1 MSTEFGGPT
10 RADRDDA
17 DVGDTASA
25 GTGSVGRATV
35 LASLVA
41 AVLSGGL
48 VYVAGRLFL
57 RYLGAAVGNGSP
69 LLGFGAWVV
78 LAVVFGVGFAG
89 VAAGQA
95 KRGNSTTGYGLV
107 YGVVLAVFAGLLVI
121 PAVVTEVT
129 RWEFPLSHV
138 GVSPLA
144 GFAVYGIVL
153 GSLFWKM
160 VNGRPLRPLFL
171 VGRTISTVL
180 ASLVAGVVAGAVLV
194 AAAPHH
200 LVYFALVAGGG
211 ASVPAGFLVFLLAS
225 VVFGAGF
232 AVYPARRVE
241 RQDLPGQSGLKLG
254 AAYGLVLLVLGGAV
268 VIPQFLG
275 AATAFDPPRLRA
287 GMLLSYLLFGAV
299 MGVSYA
305 GIEAPAS
312 ATPAFVRGR
321 GVPVLGGSLAG
332 GAVGALFIY
341 LVLSRPV
348 YFLGLSYLGV
358 RPSVTL
364 GVGVW
369 FGLAVLCGLAFVP
382 LAARAVEYRISL
394 GRGLLVGT
402 VYGAVL
408 TGLVGAFLVPL
419 LVRSRGFAIDAPN
432 TQPTV
437 FAYLLF
443 GVVFGGVYAALR
455 KGRLAREEMPTSPAV
470 GTKAQRAVVFGS
482 LFGGA
487 VSALVAYHMVSY
499 VAILFMGSLVG
510 RAGSVGTGFAV
521 WLGLSLLLGTLFA
534 VAVGPRLEEYTRT
547 VDEFAEREADVEEAL
562 GPYLE
567 SAPVTTTATMA
578 GFVYGVV
585 VAVAIGAIAI
595 PIAVNTVTGPD
606 LGMPVPVLQ
615 PYFLL
620 AFVVYG
626 VIMGMG
632 YGVVRE
638 F

>member
-17 DVGDTASA
+17 DVGDTPSA
-25 GTGSVGRATV
+25 GTGSGRATV
-35 LASLVA
+35 LASLAA

-48 VYVAGRLFL
+48 VYVAGTLFF
-57 RYLGAAVGNGSP
+57 RYLGAAAGNGSP
-69 LLGFGAWVV
+69 RLGFVVWVV
-78 LAVVFGVGFAG
+78 LTVVFGVGFAG
-89 VAAGQA
+89 VAGGQA

-107 YGVVLAVFAGLLVI
+107 YGVVLAVFAGLLAI

-129 RWEFPLSHV
+129 QWEFPLSHV
-138 GVSPLA
+138 GVSPLV
-144 GFAVYGIVL
+144 GFALYGIVL
-153 GSLFWKM
+153 GSLFWKL

-171 VGRTISTVL
+171 VGRTTSTVL

-200 LVYFALVAGGG
+200 LVYFALLAGGG
-211 ASVPAGFLVFLLAS
+211 ASVPAGFTVFLLAS
-225 VVFGAGF
+225 VLFGAGF

-254 AAYGLVLLVLGGAV
+254 AAYGLVLLVLGGAIV
-268 VIPQFLG
+268 VPQFLG
-275 AATAFDPPRLRA
+275 AATAFDPPRPRA
-287 GMLLSYLLFGAV
+287 GMLLSYLLFGVVLGFTYAV
-299 MGVSYA
+299 LEG
-305 GIEAPAS
+305 PAS
-312 ATPAFVRGR
+312 APPSFVRGR
-321 GVPVLGGSLAG
+321 GVPVLGGSLLG
-332 GAVGALFIY
+332 GAVGVVFVF
-341 LVLSRPV
+341 LVKPQPI
-348 YFLGLSYLGV
+348 YFLALSYLGV
-358 RPSVTL
+358 RPSWRL
-364 GVGVW
+364 GVVVW
-369 FGLAVLCGLAFVP
+369 FGIALLLGLAFVP
-382 LAARAVEYRISL
+382 LAARAVEYRIGL
-394 GRGLLVGT
+394 GRGLVVGT

-408 TGLVGAFLVPL
+408 TGLLGTFLVPL
-419 LVRSRGFAIDAPN
+419 LVRSRGFPIDTPN

-437 FAYLLF
+437 FIYLVF
-443 GVVFGGVYAALR
+443 GVAFGGVYTAIR
-455 KGRLAREEMPTSPAV
+455 KRRLASEEMPTSPAV
-470 GTKAQRAVVFGS
+470 GTKPQRAVVFGS

-487 VSALVAYHMVSY
+487 VSALVAYHMVSH
-499 VAILFMGSLVG
+499 VAILFVASLVG

-521 WLGLSLLLGTLFA
+521 WLGLSLVLGTLFA

-585 VAVAIGAIAI
+585 VAVAVGAIAI
-595 PIAVNTVTGPD
+595 PIAVNTVTGPS

-615 PYFLL
+615 PYFLI

-626 VIMGMG
+626 VVMGMG

>member
-17 DVGDTASA
+17 GVGDTPSA

-48 VYVAGRLFL
+48 VYLAGTLFF

-69 LLGFGAWVV
+69 RLGFGAWVV
-78 LAVVFGVGFAG
+78 LTVVFGVGFAV

-107 YGVVLAVFAGLLVI
+107 YGIVLAVFAGLLAI

-129 RWEFPLSHV
+129 QWEFPVSHV

-144 GFAVYGIVL
+144 GFALYGIIL
-153 GSLFWKM
+153 GSLFWKL

-171 VGRTISTVL
+171 VGRTTSTVL
-180 ASLVAGVVAGAVLV
+180 ASLVAGVVTGAVLI

-211 ASVPAGFLVFLLAS
+211 GSVPAGFTVFLLAS
-225 VVFGAGF
+225 VLFGAGF

-254 AAYGLVLLVLGGAV
+254 AAYGLVLLVLGGAI

-275 AATAFDPPRLRA
+275 AATAFDPPRPRA
-287 GMLLSYLLFGAV
+287 GMLLSYLLFGV
-299 MGVSYA
+299 VLGVTYA
-305 GIEAPAS
+305 GLEGPAS

-321 GVPVLGGSLAG
+321 GVPVLGGSLLG
-332 GAVGALFIY
+332 GAVGVLFVF
-341 LVLSRPV
+341 LVKPQPI
-348 YFLGLSYLGV
+348 YFLALSYLGV
-358 RPSVTL
+358 RPSWRL
-364 GVGVW
+364 GVVVW
-369 FGLAVLCGLAFVP
+369 FGIALLLGLAFVP
-382 LAARAVEYRISL
+382 LAARAVEYRIGL
-394 GRGLLVGT
+394 GRGLVVGT
-402 VYGAVL
+402 AYGAVL
-408 TGLVGAFLVPL
+408 TGLLGTFLVPL
-419 LVRSRGFAIDAPN
+419 LVRSRGFPIDTPN

-437 FAYLLF
+437 FIYLVF
-443 GVVFGGVYAALR
+443 GVVFGGVYTALR

-470 GTKAQRAVVFGS
+470 GTKPQRAVVFGS

-487 VSALVAYHMVSY
+487 VSALVAYHMVSH

-585 VAVAIGAIAI
+585 VAVAVGAIAF
-595 PIAVNTVTGPD
+595 PIAVNTVTGPG

-615 PYFLL
+615 PYFLI

>member
-10 RADRDDA
+10 REDRADTG
-17 DVGDTASA
+17 VGDTATSESA
-25 GTGSVGRATV
+25 SVGRAT
-35 LASLVA
+35 LIASLIA
-41 AVLSGGL
+41 AVLSGGV
-48 VYVAGRLFL
+48 VYLAGTLFL

-69 LLGFGAWVV
+69 RLGYVAWVGMT
-78 LAVVFGVGFAG
+78 VVFGLVFCAL
-89 VAAGQA
+89 AAGQV
-95 KRGNSTTGYGLV
+95 KRGNSTTGYGFV
-107 YGVVLAVFAGLLVI
+107 YGIVLAVFAGLLAI
-121 PAVVTEVT
+121 PAMVTEIT
-129 RWEFPLSHV
+129 QWEFPLAHV
-138 GVSPLA
+138 GITPLA
-144 GFAVYGIVL
+144 GFAIYGLVL
-153 GSLFWKM
+153 GSLYWKL

-171 VGRTISTVL
+171 VGRTTSTAL
-180 ASLVAGVVAGAVLV
+180 ASLVAGLVAGAVLV
-194 AAAPHH
+194 TAAPHH
-200 LVYFALVAGGG
+200 LVYFAIIVGAGG
-211 ASVPAGFLVFLLAS
+211 SVPTGYAVFALVS

-232 AVYPARRVE
+232 AIYPARRVE
-241 RQDLPGQSGLKLG
+241 RQDLPGQSGFKLG

-268 VIPQFLG
+268 IIPQFLG
-275 AATAFDPPRLRA
+275 AATAFDPPRPRT
-287 GMLLSYLLFGAV
+287 GMLLAYLLFGIV
-299 MGVSYA
+299 MGVSY
-305 GIEAPAS
+305 GVLEGSPG
-312 ATPAFVRGR
+312 ATPTFIRGR
-321 GVPVLGGSLAG
+321 GVPVLGGSLLG
-332 GAVGALFIY
+332 GAAGVLFVF
-341 LVLSRPV
+341 LVKPQPI
-348 YFLGLSYLGV
+348 YFLALSYLGV
-358 RPSVTL
+358 RPSWQL
-364 GVGVW
+364 GVVVW
-369 FGLAVLCGLAFVP
+369 FGIALLLGLAFVP
-382 LAARAVEYRISL
+382 LAARAVEYRIGL
-394 GRGLLVGT
+394 GRGLVVGT

-408 TGLVGAFLVPL
+408 TGLLGTFLVPL
-419 LVRSRGFAIDAPN
+419 LVLSRGFPIDTPN

-437 FAYLLF
+437 FIYLVF
-443 GVVFGGVYAALR
+443 GVVFGGVYTALR

-470 GTKAQRAVVFGS
+470 GTKPQRAVVFGS

-487 VSALVAYHMVSY
+487 VSALVAYHMVSH

-585 VAVAIGAIAI
+585 VAVAVGAIAI
-595 PIAVNTVTGPD
+595 PIAVNTVTGPS

-615 PYFLL
+615 PYFLI

>member
-17 DVGDTASA
+17 GVGDTASA

-35 LASLVA
+35 LASLAA

-48 VYVAGRLFL
+48 VYLAGTLFF

-69 LLGFGAWVV
+69 RLGFIAWVV
-78 LAVVFGVGFAG
+78 LTVILGVGFAI
-89 VAAGQA
+89 VTAGQA
-95 KRGNSTTGYGLV
+95 KRGNSTTGYGFV
-107 YGVVLAVFAGLLVI
+107 YGIVLAVFAGLLAI

-129 RWEFPLSHV
+129 QWEFPLSHV

-144 GFAVYGIVL
+144 GFALYGIVL
-153 GSLFWKM
+153 GSLFWKR

-171 VGRTISTVL
+171 VGRTTSTVL
-180 ASLVAGVVAGAVLV
+180 ASLVAG
-194 AAAPHH
+194 
-200 LVYFALVAGGG
+200 GGG
-211 ASVPAGFLVFLLAS
+211 SVPAGFIVFLLAS
-225 VVFGAGF
+225 MVFGAGF

-254 AAYGLVLLVLGGAV
+254 AAYGLVLLVLGGAI

-275 AATAFDPPRLRA
+275 AATAFDPPRPRA
-287 GMLLSYLLFGAV
+287 GMLLSYLLFGVVLGFTYAV
-299 MGVSYA
+299 LEG
-305 GIEAPAS
+305 PAS
-312 ATPAFVRGR
+312 ATPGFVRGR
-321 GVPVLGGSLAG
+321 GVPVLGGSLLG
-332 GAVGALFIY
+332 GAVGVLFVF
-341 LVLSRPV
+341 LVKPQPI
-348 YFLGLSYLGV
+348 YFLALSYLGV
-358 RPSVTL
+358 RPSWRL
-364 GVGVW
+364 GVVVW
-369 FGLAVLCGLAFVP
+369 FGIALLLGLAFVP
-382 LAARAVEYRISL
+382 LAARAVEYRIGL
-394 GRGLLVGT
+394 GRGLAVGT

-408 TGLVGAFLVPL
+408 TGLLGSFLVPL
-419 LVRSRGFAIDAPN
+419 LVLSRGFPIDTPN
-432 TQPTV
+432 TQPTI
-437 FAYLLF
+437 FIYLVF
-443 GVVFGGVYAALR
+443 GVVFGGVYTALR

-470 GTKAQRAVVFGS
+470 GTKPQRAVVFGS
-482 LFGGA
+482 LFGGT
-487 VSALVAYHMVSY
+487 VSALVAYHMVSH

-534 VAVGPRLEEYTRT
+534 VAIGPRLDEYTRT
-547 VDEFAEREADVEEAL
+547 VDEFAEREEDVEEAL

-585 VAVAIGAIAI
+585 VAVAVGAIAF
-595 PIAVNTVTGPD
+595 PIAVNTVTGPG

-626 VIMGMG
+626 VVMGMG